1 MAMKWV
7 APERLP
13 PSPEGELSLF
23 SRNQRPIT
31 HSYPELANLP
41 ALLRG
46 RDIMLDGEI
55 VALDQTG
62 RPRFGLLQERMHI
75 QGPHTSL
82 TARVP
87 VDRIDGCPVTHRIE
101 GVESLGWR
109 SAREVRLRTCDRPA
123 WWALDGLVGMARTP
137 AA

>member
-1 MAMKWV
+1 
-7 APERLP
+7 
-13 PSPEGELSLF
+13 
-23 SRNQRPIT
+23 
-31 HSYPELANLP
+31 
-41 ALLRG
+41 
-46 RDIMLDGEI
+46 LDGEI

-62 RPRFGLLQERMHI
+62 RPRFGLLQEHMHI
-75 QGPHTSL
+75 QAPRVSV

-87 VDRIDGCPVTHRIE
+87 VDRIDGCPATHRTE

-109 SAREVRLRTCDRPA
+109 SAREVRLRTCDHLA